1 MKKHLYFYRLLLLA
15 VLLAASL
22 FYALAQPGGLN
33 PDQEESGKKTGINFL
48 ENQWDTAMR
57 NAAAEHKYIF
67 LDAYATWCGPCKL
80 LRKTTFKDKDVAA
93 FFNENFV
100 NVSLDVEKGLGPEL
114 ASKWKIHSL
123 PTLIV
128 FDAAGQPVLQSIG
141 YVKPED
147 LLAFGKQALSKKF

>member
-1 MKKHLYFYRLLLLA
+1 MQRLLRKGKFALHYLNQKKVNHEKIPIYYRFLLLA

-22 FYALAQPGGLN
+22 FYVLAQTGGLN
-33 PDQEESGKKTGINFL
+33 PDQ
-48 ENQWDTAMR
+48 
-57 NAAAEHKYIF
+57 
-67 LDAYATWCGPCKL
+67 
-80 LRKTTFKDKDVAA
+80 KDVAA
-93 FFNENFV
+93 FFNENFI
-100 NVSLDVEKGLGPEL
+100 NVSLDVEKGRGPEL

-147 LLAFGKQALSKKF
+147 LLAFGKQAL